1 MSIAIPDGAKLWIQN
16 TLGAAVAVSVAAN
29 ANPAQLTVPNNHG
42 IADGNEFI
50 FISGWEDATE
60 SVYRAI
66 ASGATSVSAE
76 GLDTSDPSWFT
87 NGGGTGTAQ
96 EITGWTEIA
105 QVTDIQMSGGDPK
118 YATVGLLSRRR
129 DIQVPAGFNAMS
141 VSITLAD
148 DPLLAGQQALKIA
161 GRTGAKRA
169 FKLQMPGSG
178 PAYWY
183 GAVSFNDAPQ
193 IRKGQANTV
202 QATVSLQGNF
212 TRYAT

>member
-1 MSIAIPDGAKLWIQN
+1 MSISIPDGAKLWIGT
-16 TLGAAVAVSVAAN
+16 TLGSLVTVSAASN
-29 ANPAQLTVPNNHG
+29 ANPTQLTVPSGHG
-42 IADGNEFI
+42 IADTNEFI
-50 FISGWEDATE
+50 LMTGWEDATE
-60 SVYRAI
+60 SVYRATG
-66 ASGATSVSAE
+66 SGATTFNAE
-76 GLDTSDPSWFT
+76 GLDTSDTSWFT
-87 NGGGTGTAQ
+87 PGNGVGSVQ
-96 EITGWTEIA
+96 EITAWTEIA

-129 DIQVPAGFNAMS
+129 DIQIPAGFNPMS
-141 VSITLAD
+141 IAITLAD
-148 DPLLAGQQALKIA
+148 DPLLTGQIALKGA

-183 GAVSFNDAPQ
+183 GAVAFNDAPQ